1 MYKSQFFYIYLVN
14 MDKLLTNC
22 RSFTEVIGSLSPL
35 VFLRQFSAR
44 RTCIAYRPTRSA
56 VGITVAI
63 PFVCPTEC
71 AKMAQFLAQFSRD
84 IFTPAWGGVTE
95 TNCKKISRRY
105 SQVLLVGRTRPVLP
119 LSYLL
124 TYLLTYSVRVVANY
138 SSMPRHLTSDEL
150 RLQF

>member
-1 MYKSQFFYIYLVN
+1 MV
-14 MDKLLTNC
+14 
-22 RSFTEVIGSLSPL
+22 
-35 VFLRQFSAR
+35 
-44 RTCIAYRPTRSA
+44 AYRPTRSA

-95 TNCKKISRRY
+95 TNCKKNIAQILAGVASWTY
-105 SQVLLVGRTRPVLP
+105 APSAATF
-119 LSYLL
+119 LL
-124 TYLLTYSVRVVANY
+124 TYTYSVRVVSNY
-138 SSMPRHLTSDEL
+138 SFVPRHLTSDEL